1 MPTNQECESC
11 ELRARCIYSI
21 LDKEQRLA
29 LQTKR
34 VFSSKKKDTVLFQEG
49 FPAYAFFMVKDGLI
63 KYTKPGR
70 SDLEIFIDYR
80 KKGDL
85 AGLVSITPNS
95 LYPVSATCLTNT
107 TFCAIPSDLVRHF
120 GVQNRR
126 VAEYLLM
133 MFGEAML
140 NVRDRIVALVEC
152 STQQKVARAL
162 LLMGDY
168 IPDGKKGFELKRE
181 ELANLTNSTRETV
194 SRVLGK
200 LKREKIIAIKNSEIQ
215 ILKPMRL
222 SEIGKV

>member
-21 LDKEQRLA
+21 LTKEQRLA
-29 LQTKR
+29 LQAKK
-34 VFSSKKKDTVLFQEG
+34 VPGIKKKDTVLFQEG
-49 FPAYAFFMVKDGLI
+49 FPAYVFFMLKDGLI

-70 SDLEIFIDYR
+70 NEQEIFVDYR

-85 AGLVSITPNS
+85 AGLVSITPS
-95 LYPVSATCLTNT
+95 SVYPVSATCVTNT

-120 GVQNRR
+120 GIENRR
-126 VAEYLLM
+126 VADYLLM

-152 STQQKVARAL
+152 STQQKVARTL
-162 LLMGDY
+162 LLMADY
-168 IPDGKKGFELKRE
+168 IPAGMRGFDLKRE
-181 ELANLTNSTRETV
+181 ELASLTSSTRETV

-200 LKREKIIAIKNSEIQ
+200 LKGEKIIAIKNSEIQ
-215 ILKPMRL
+215 ILKPVRL
-222 SEIGKV
+222 REIGKL